1 MNNIEFT
8 TINRADNKIINNNRV
23 ISNNSKL
30 NFMCNKSS
38 NKIINTNRNIV
49 LGAKVSLWK

>member
-38 NKIINTNRNIV
+38 SKIINTNRNIV